1 MQLSKLLIT
10 TSSLTAFSNLYRAVI
25 LVAMVLARL
34 YNNANRALFLL
45 ATEISYYIF
54 SSNLLLGFKEE
65 LLAVQQMITLVLK
78 LDLY

>member
-25 LVAMVLARL
+25 LAVMVLARL

-45 ATEISYYIF
+45 ATTISYYTF
-54 SSNLLLGFKEE
+54 SSNLLLGFKQD
-65 LLAVQQMITLVLK
+65 LLAVQQMITLMLQ